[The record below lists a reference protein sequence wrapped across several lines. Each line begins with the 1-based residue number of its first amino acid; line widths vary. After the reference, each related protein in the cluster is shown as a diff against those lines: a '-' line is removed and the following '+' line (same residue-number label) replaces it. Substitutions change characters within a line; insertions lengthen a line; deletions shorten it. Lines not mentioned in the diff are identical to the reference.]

1 MSYLEKLHAAAVERR
16 QELLELA
23 SALIRIPSENPT
35 GEQKTIIRF
44 IQDYLSK
51 AGIKSEIAAANPDFP
66 CLVAQLGSQE
76 GPCIILNGHADV
88 VPAGSRSGWKF
99 DPFCGT
105 ITGTKILG
113 RGASDMKSGLA
124 GILFAM
130 KLFAE
135 SDVPMKG
142 SLRLHVVTDEESGGQ
157 YGTSWLCSQGYADGA
172 AACLVAEPTS
182 CSTIEIGQKGIL
194 HVTLRAHGKPA
205 HGSLGNFAGDNAIL
219 KLARVLIHID
229 DLLKV
234 SGNFAPEQATA
245 LKNSKIIVSREV
257 GIPGAENVID
267 HLTANVGLISGG
279 TKINMVP
286 DACEA
291 QIDLRLPIG
300 VKRSEVETA
309 VVNLIRDS
317 GVVGVEP
324 EFEWAAEPNFTDDRC
339 DIVQIFKKNA
349 EVIWNREVLP
359 AYQWASSD
367 AKYYRELGI
376 PTIQY
381 GPSNTE
387 GIHSYNEDVDCEDVA
402 HAGEI
407 YVMSLCE
414 LLGLDSAEHQ

>member
-1 MSYLEKLHAAAVERR
+1 MSYRSTLRTAAVDRR

-35 GEQKTIIRF
+35 GEQKTIINF
-44 IQDYLSK
+44 IKDYLSK
-51 AGIKSEIAAANPDFP
+51 AGIHSEIVAANPDFP
-66 CLVAQLGSQE
+66 CLVAEFGSGE
-76 GPCIILNGHADV
+76 GPCIVLNGHADV
-88 VPAGSRSGWKF
+88 VPAGSRSGWKY

-105 ITGTKILG
+105 ITDTKILG

-124 GILFAM
+124 GALFAM

-135 SDVPMKG
+135 SGVPMRG
-142 SLRLHVVTDEESGGQ
+142 SLRLHVVSDEESGGQ
-157 YGTSWLCSQGYADGA
+157 YGTSWLCAKGYAEGA
-172 AACLVAEPTS
+172 SACLVAEPTS
-182 CSTIEIGQKGIL
+182 WSTIEIGQKGIL
-194 HVTLRAHGKPA
+194 HVKLRALGKPA

-219 KLARVLIHID
+219 KLARVLIHIN
-229 DLLKV
+229 DLLNV
-234 SGNFAPEQATA
+234 SGKFAPEQATA
-245 LKNSKIIVSREV
+245 LKNSKIIAKQEIGV
-257 GIPGAENVID
+257 PGVEEVID

-286 DACEA
+286 DTCEA

-300 VKRSEVETA
+300 VVREEVEAA
-309 VVNLIRDS
+309 VWQLIRSS
-317 GVVGVEP
+317 GVTGVEP
-324 EFEWAAEPNFTDDRC
+324 EFEWAAEPNFTDDRS
-339 DIVQIFKKNA
+339 DIVKVFKKNA
-349 EVIWNREVLP
+349 EEVWKKEVLP

-407 YVMSLCE
+407 YVMSLCDW
-414 LLGLDSAEHQ
+414 LGLE